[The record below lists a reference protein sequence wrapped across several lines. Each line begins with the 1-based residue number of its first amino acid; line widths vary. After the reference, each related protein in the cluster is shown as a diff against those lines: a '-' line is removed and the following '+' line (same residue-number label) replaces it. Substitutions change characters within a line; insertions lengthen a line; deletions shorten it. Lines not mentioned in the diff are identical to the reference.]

1 MSNDIFSRLNP
12 GISDL
17 APYEPG
23 KPIDDVA
30 KEYGI
35 SNIIKLAS
43 NENPLGASPKAL
55 RSIADLDDSLHLYP
69 DGNCTELKNAIA
81 HHEKVSE
88 ESVILGNG
96 SNEVLELIARAWL
109 NSSRN
114 AITSRHAFAVYKI
127 VTQAAG
133 AKLIE
138 VEAKNCNFLLQP
150 RLALLR
156 QLV

>member
-17 APYEPG
+17 AHEG

-55 RSIADLDDSLHLYP
+55 RSIADLDNSLHLYP
-69 DGNCTELKNAIA
+69 DGSCTELKKAIA
-81 HHEKVSE
+81 HHEKVAE
-88 ESVILGNG
+88 ESVILGNR
-96 SNEVLELIARAWL
+96 SNEVLELIARALL
-109 NSSRN
+109 NQ
-114 AITSRHAFAVYKI
+114 TE
-127 VTQAAG
+127 T
-133 AKLIE
+133 L
-138 VEAKNCNFLLQP
+138 LLQDMLS
-150 RLALLR
+150 RSIR
-156 QLV
+156 

>member
-1 MSNDIFSRLNP
+1 MI
-12 GISDL
+12 
-17 APYEPG
+17 
-23 KPIDDVA
+23 V
-30 KEYGI
+30 
-35 SNIIKLAS
+35 
-43 NENPLGASPKAL
+43 
-55 RSIADLDDSLHLYP
+55 HLYP

-81 HHEKVSE
+81 HHEKVAE

-109 NSSRN
+109 NPSRN

-138 VEAKNCNFLLQP
+138 VEAKIGNSTLKLFTTTIMKKPQ
-150 RLALLR
+150 
-156 QLV
+156 

>member
-35 SNIIKLAS
+35 SKIIKLAS

-55 RSIADLDDSLHLYP
+55 SSIADLDDSLHLYP

-81 HHEKVSE
+81 HHEKVAE

-109 NSSRN
+109 NPSRN
-114 AITSRHAFAVYKI
+114 AITSRHALS
-127 VTQAAG
+127 
-133 AKLIE
+133 LIHI
-138 VEAKNCNFLLQP
+138 
-150 RLALLR
+150 
-156 QLV
+156 

>member
-23 KPIDDVA
+23 KPIDEVA
-30 KEYGI
+30 REYGI

-81 HHEKVSE
+81 HHEK
-88 ESVILGNG
+88 L
-96 SNEVLELIARAWL
+96 L
-109 NSSRN
+109 
-114 AITSRHAFAVYKI
+114 
-127 VTQAAG
+127 
-133 AKLIE
+133 
-138 VEAKNCNFLLQP
+138 KNL
-150 RLALLR
+150 
-156 QLV
+156 

>member
-55 RSIADLDDSLHLYP
+55 RLSLIH
-69 DGNCTELKNAIA
+69 I
-81 HHEKVSE
+81 
-88 ESVILGNG
+88 
-96 SNEVLELIARAWL
+96 
-109 NSSRN
+109 
-114 AITSRHAFAVYKI
+114 
-127 VTQAAG
+127 
-133 AKLIE
+133 
-138 VEAKNCNFLLQP
+138 
-150 RLALLR
+150 
-156 QLV
+156 